1 MRNRT
6 FDKHHRMR
14 RLRFG
19 GSCRWLVLMLTLLVT
34 GCVTSPASSVSRRT
48 VHAAM
53 KGNLDRFRQQLSP
66 EAKSMLGTPQ
76 AMGAIRQKLAGY
88 ANVVVADPLL
98 TSSRQGD
105 QGYDHFGDVERTYEA
120 QVSGSA
126 AKDAPAE
133 LIYTLE
139 VQCGLS
145 YGVYHYDETSESC
158 STTIDENNI
167 PWTNCTPG
175 TPAYDAIELGESCA
189 VSGIREQPG
198 K

>member
-1 MRNRT
+1 MTNDT
-6 FDKHHRMR
+6 IDIYPGER
-14 RLRFG
+14 RQRFSG
-19 GSCRWLVLMLTLLVT
+19 TCRWLVLMLPLVVA
-34 GCVTSPASSVSRRT
+34 GCVTSPASSVNRRA

-53 KGNLDRFRQQLSP
+53 KGNFDRFQKQLSP
-66 EAKSMLGTPQ
+66 EAKLTLGTPQ
-76 AMGAIRQKLAGY
+76 SMDAIRQRLAGY
-88 ANVVVADPLL
+88 TNVVVADPLL

-126 AKDAPAE
+126 AKDAHAE
-133 LIYTLE
+133 LIYTLQT
-139 VQCGLS
+139 QCDLS

-158 STTIDENNI
+158 STTIDANNI

-189 VSGIREQPG
+189 VSGFREPPG